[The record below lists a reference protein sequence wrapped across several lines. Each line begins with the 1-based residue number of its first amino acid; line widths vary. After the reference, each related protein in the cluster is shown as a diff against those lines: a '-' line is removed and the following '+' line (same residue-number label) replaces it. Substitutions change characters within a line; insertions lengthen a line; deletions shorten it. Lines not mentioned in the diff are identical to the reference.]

1 MPEVHILVRGKARD
15 FDDIYEGTKLE
26 IIAKRDELV
35 SLVSRRFG
43 ICDWEHSSGTVMVG
57 SSEQSS
63 RTVELMLSND
73 NVIML
78 TFTGVE
84 KDQVIR
90 FSNDMGLS
98 LLD

>member
-1 MPEVHILVRGKARD
+1 
-15 FDDIYEGTKLE
+15 
-26 IIAKRDELV
+26 
-35 SLVSRRFG
+35 
-43 ICDWEHSSGTVMVG
+43 
-57 SSEQSS
+57 
-63 RTVELMLSND
+63 MLSND

>member
-57 SSEQSS
+57 
-63 RTVELMLSND
+63 
-73 NVIML
+73 
-78 TFTGVE
+78 
-84 KDQVIR
+84 
-90 FSNDMGLS
+90 
-98 LLD
+98 